1 MSSGRAQV
9 TMGKAAAG
17 RGRLRVGACLSLS
30 GRYARFGRQ
39 AAWGLEVWRS
49 LDGAADLIVDDD
61 RSDPRTLEHALPRV
75 AARCDVLLGPYST
88 RLTREA
94 GRMAAGA
101 GWLLWNHGGSGD
113 DVEAAHPGHMV
124 SILAPA
130 SRYAEPFIRHLAG
143 GRDGA
148 PLWIAS
154 GAGSFGRQVAAGA
167 GEAARRAGL
176 ETVRLGPGDALPSGR
191 PEQWDLFSAGSFEED
206 VALVRRARAVSVPPR
221 VVCAVAAGVREFR
234 AAAGDVGGT
243 FGVGQW
249 FPGAAPAPALAP
261 VLGPA
266 EADFLAAYS
275 ALTGAVP
282 DYPAVQAAAA
292 AVLAV
297 HCARVSGG
305 STRDLLW
312 DAALALDTRTMFGDF
327 RIRPGDGVQAGH
339 QTVLVRWT
347 AEGLLAATRTRR

>member
-1 MSSGRAQV
+1 MIHGRARV
-9 TMGKAAAG
+9 TMGLPASG
-17 RGRLRVGACLSLS
+17 RRRLRVGACLSLS

-39 AAWGLEVWRS
+39 AARALEVWRS
-49 LDGAADLIVDDD
+49 LDGAADLIVEDDA
-61 RSDPRTLEHALPRV
+61 SDPRTLGQLLPRV

-94 GRMAAGA
+94 GQMAAGA

-113 DVEAAHPGHMV
+113 DVEAACPGHMV
-124 SILAPA
+124 SVPAPA
-130 SRYAEPFIRHLAG
+130 SRYAEPFVRHLAAAP
-143 GRDGA
+143 DGA
-148 PLWIAS
+148 PLWIVN

-167 GEAARRAGL
+167 ETAARQAGL
-176 ETVRLGPGDALPSGR
+176 ATVRLGPGGALPSG
-191 PEQWDLFSAGSFEED
+191 PPGPWDLFSAGSFEED
-206 VALVRRARAVSVPPR
+206 VAVIRRARTARVPPR
-221 VVCAVAAGVREFR
+221 VVCAVAAGVREFP
-234 AAAGDVGGT
+234 AAAGEAEGT

-249 FPGAAPAPALAP
+249 FPGIVRPPA
-261 VLGPA
+261 LGPA

-297 HCARVSGG
+297 HCARLAGG

-312 DAALALDTRTMFGDF
+312 EAALALDTRTLFGDF
-327 RIRPGDGVQAGH
+327 RIRPGDGVQMGH
-339 QTVLVRWT
+339 QTVLVHWT
-347 AEGLLAATRTRR
+347 ADGLRAARAPR

>member
-1 MSSGRAQV
+1 M
-9 TMGKAAAG
+9 
-17 RGRLRVGACLSLS
+17 
-30 GRYARFGRQ
+30 
-39 AAWGLEVWRS
+39 
-49 LDGAADLIVDDD
+49 
-61 RSDPRTLEHALPRV
+61 
-75 AARCDVLLGPYST
+75 
-88 RLTREA
+88 
-94 GRMAAGA
+94 
-101 GWLLWNHGGSGD
+101 
-113 DVEAAHPGHMV
+113 
-124 SILAPA
+124 
-130 SRYAEPFIRHLAG
+130 
-143 GRDGA
+143 
-148 PLWIAS
+148 
-154 GAGSFGRQVAAGA
+154 
-167 GEAARRAGL
+167 
-176 ETVRLGPGDALPSGR
+176 RLGPGDALPSGR

-206 VALVRRARAVSVPPR
+206 VALVRRARAASVPPR

-234 AAAGDVGGT
+234 AVAGDVDGT

-249 FPGAAPAPALAP
+249 FPGAAPIPAQVP

-297 HCARVSGG
+297 HCARLSGG

-339 QTVLVRWT
+339 QIVLVRWT
-347 AEGLLAATRTRR
+347 RGRAPGRHPDPAINQSPNRRQEHRLYRDFPPITRGRNVAYLSADARSGAGDANEYRPQITSLS